1 METKQ
6 DLELTIR
13 TATLIKSL
21 SSLVGEH
28 SAPVA
33 KMMFAQCVEQFA
45 ELGKFIDKCQP
56 AKRTVWKWRLR
67 G

>member
-21 SSLVGEH
+21 SQLVGARDAH
-28 SAPVA
+28 LA
-33 KMMFAQCVEQFA
+33 KLMFMEATEQYDA
-45 ELGKFIDKCQP
+45 LAKFIVSIQ
-56 AKRTVWKWRLR
+56 KRS
-67 G
+67 

>member
-1 METKQ
+1 MKAQQ

-21 SSLVGEH
+21 SSLIG
-28 SAPVA
+28 ARDPFMA
-33 KMMFAQCVEQFA
+33 RMMLSEASDQFIA
-45 ELGKFIDKCQP
+45 LGKFIESIQP
-56 AKRTVWKWRLR
+56 AKRT